1 MLTELLVTAGKAI
14 AAKSAVVVV
23 AGVVGVGAIA
33 TPIVVSTATAD
44 APPSEVVTQRASPI
58 RGVLDLTDIRLP
70 GVAAQLAA
78 EESART
84 AAAAQ
89 AEAEAL
95 AVAARTAAEAAA
107 PVEANAKAHTTI
119 TGGTSGTTDRGGSD
133 IAPRPA
139 AAPAPVPDAGP
150 PGQAPP
156 CDPSELIW
164 LDGHGMV
171 PRCIANVQCGDVL
184 PKPGGGTYTLPC

>member
-70 GVAAQLAA
+70 GVAAQLVA

-95 AVAARTAAEAAA
+95 AAAARTAAEA
-107 PVEANAKAHTTI
+107 NAKAHTNI
-119 TGGTSGTTDRGGSD
+119 TRGTSGTTDRGGSD

-164 LDGHGMV
+164 HCTFAMQRGTI
-171 PRCIANVQCGDVL
+171 PCGDVL